1 MDDKFLIGVILGMVG
16 GAVIVTNSAKAR
28 QAVKN
33 GQQQVVDKL
42 ENMGG
47 KQNKK
52 NSAEELSFTAARSF

>member
-16 GAVIVTNSAKAR
+16 GAVIVTYSAKER
-28 QAVKN
+28 KDEKN

-52 NSAEELSFTAARSF
+52 NSAE